1 VLFWGK
7 KEMIDIENLTHR
19 IGGRILFEDAT
30 LHLPSNGK
38 VGIVGPNGCGKTTLF
53 RIILGQE
60 DIDAGEIF
68 IKSKARLVCVK
79 QEIENDEIPLL
90 DFIIGTDKEL
100 IRLRTILEDKQISD
114 EDLAN
119 AYDAYAAIDGY
130 SAEARASSILDGLG
144 FKQDDLHKKLKEFSG
159 GWQVRA
165 SLAAALFAPSDCL
178 LLDEPSNHLD
188 LETAMW
194 LENFLEKT
202 NKMIIMVSH
211 ERQFLNSI
219 CNYIVSIFNRK
230 LHLFRGNY
238 DTYIDTRRKQEVAL
252 VKNIEVQQKKR
263 EHIQSFIDRFR
274 AKATKAK
281 QAQSRIKM
289 LEKMEVPKMPN
300 EEYRVTLSFPEPRPQ
315 VDRRLIVLE
324 NVTTGYGDK
333 TVLRDIEFCVNS
345 SDRIALLGANGNGK
359 STLAKLLANRLVPLS
374 GNISYTR
381 NLKISYFSQQQA
393 DELNVESSPVET
405 LRRLAR
411 DFSETQTRSHLA
423 RFGITQSRSETLI
436 KNLSGGEKSRV
447 LLAINSFFNPHAM
460 ILDEPTNHLDIE
472 TREALVDA
480 INKYQGA
487 VILITHDF
495 FTLSKTCH
503 KLFIIE
509 GGKCTPFNG
518 SLDSYREM
526 LLSKGINQNSSA
538 NNSGKI
544 ETSKRPGNDSKLKK
558 KLSLLEKDIKIL
570 ETEKEAL
577 EEKLSKFQ
585 DKEVYGL
592 YTKCCDELAKLETQW
607 LELNT

>member
-1 VLFWGK
+1 
-7 KEMIDIENLTHR
+7 MIDIENLTYR
-19 IGGRILFEDAT
+19 IGNRILFENAT
-30 LHLPSNGK
+30 LHLPSDGK
-38 VGIVGPNGCGKTTLF
+38 IGIVGPNGCGKTTLF

-60 DIDAGEIF
+60 DIDAGEVF
-68 IKSKARLVCVK
+68 IKNKARLVCVR
-79 QEIENDEIPLL
+79 QEIENDEISLL
-90 DFIIGTDKEL
+90 DFIIGADEEL
-100 IRLRTILEDKQISD
+100 VRLRTILEDKQISD

-119 AYDAYAAIDGY
+119 AYDAYVAVDGF

-144 FKQDDLHKKLKEFSG
+144 FKRDDLHKKLKEFSG

-202 NKMIIMVSH
+202 NKMVIMISH

-219 CNYIVSIFNRK
+219 CNCIVSIFNRE

-238 DTYIDTRRKQEVAL
+238 DTYIDTRKKQELAL
-252 VKNIEVQQKKR
+252 ARNIEAQQKKR

-289 LEKMEVPKMPN
+289 LEKMEVPEMPN
-300 EEYRVTLSFPEPRPQ
+300 EKYKVTLSFPRPHPQ
-315 VDRRLIVLE
+315 VDRKLIILE
-324 NVTTGYGDK
+324 NVAVGYGNK
-333 TVLRDIEFCVNS
+333 MVLGNVEFCVNS
-345 SDRIALLGANGNGK
+345 DDRIALLGANGNGK
-359 STLAKLLANRLVPLS
+359 STLAKLLAKRLVPFS
-374 GNISYTR
+374 GNISYAR
-381 NLKISYFSQQQA
+381 NLKVSYFSQQQA

-405 LRRLAR
+405 LRGLAR
-411 DFSETQTRSHLA
+411 DFSATQVRSNLA

-447 LLAINSFFNPHAM
+447 LLAINSLSNPHVM

-472 TREALVDA
+472 AREALVDA

-487 VILITHDF
+487 VILVTHDF

-503 KLFIIE
+503 RFFIID

-518 SLDSYREM
+518 SLDFYREM
-526 LLSKGINQNSSA
+526 LLSKGNNQNSSVD
-538 NNSGKI
+538 NSNKI
-544 ETSKRPGNDSKLKK
+544 ENPKRPSNDSKLRKR
-558 KLSLLEKDIKIL
+558 LLLLEKDISIL
-570 ETEKEAL
+570 ENERKIL

-585 DKEVYGL
+585 NMEVYGL
-592 YTKCCDELAKLETQW
+592 YAKCCDELAKLENQW
-607 LELNT
+607 LELSS

>member
-1 VLFWGK
+1 
-7 KEMIDIENLTHR
+7 MIDIENLTYR
-19 IGGRILFEDAT
+19 IGSRILFEDAT
-30 LHLPSNGK
+30 LHLPSDGK
-38 VGIVGPNGCGKTTLF
+38 IGIVGPNGCGKTTLF

-68 IKSKARLVCVK
+68 IKNKTKLVCVK
-79 QEIENDEIPLL
+79 QEIENDEISLL
-90 DFIIGTDKEL
+90 DFIIDADKEL
-100 IRLRTILEDKQISD
+100 VQLRTILEDKQISD
-114 EDLAN
+114 ENLAN
-119 AYDAYAAIDGY
+119 AYDTYAAIDGY

-144 FKQDDLHKKLKEFSG
+144 FKQSDLHKKLKEFSG

-202 NKMIIMVSH
+202 NKMVVMISH
-211 ERQFLNSI
+211 EKHFLNSI
-219 CNYIVSIFNRK
+219 CNYIVSIFNRE

-238 DTYIDTRRKQEVAL
+238 NTYIDTRKKQELAL
-252 VKNIEVQQKKR
+252 VRNIEAQQKKR
-263 EHIQSFIDRFR
+263 EHIQSFVDRFR

-289 LEKMEVPKMPN
+289 LEKMEVPEMPN
-300 EEYRVTLSFPEPRPQ
+300 EEYKVTISFPKPYPQ
-315 VDRRLIVLE
+315 VDRKLIILE
-324 NVTTGYGDK
+324 NVVAGYGDK
-333 TVLRDIEFCVNS
+333 VVLRDVEFCVNS
-345 SDRIALLGANGNGK
+345 DDRIALLGANGNGK
-359 STLAKLLANRLVPLS
+359 STFAKLLANRLIPIS
-374 GNISYTR
+374 GNICCAR
-381 NLKISYFSQQQA
+381 NLKVSYFSQQQA
-393 DELNVESSPVET
+393 DELDMESSPVET
-405 LRRLAR
+405 LRKVAR

-447 LLAINSFFNPHAM
+447 LLAINSLFSPHVM

-472 TREALVDA
+472 AREALVDA

-487 VILITHDF
+487 VILVTHDF

-503 KLFIIE
+503 RLFIID

-518 SLDSYREM
+518 SLDSYRKM
-526 LLSKGINQNSSA
+526 LLSKEIDKDSPTNQA
-538 NNSGKI
+538 NKTKAHNR
-544 ETSKRPGNDSKLKK
+544 TGNDSKLKK
-558 KLSLLEKDIKIL
+558 RLSLLEKDIKIL
-570 ETEKEAL
+570 EIEKKAF

-585 DKEVYGL
+585 DMETYNL
-592 YTKCCDELAKLETQW
+592 YSKCCDELAKLENQW
-607 LELNT
+607 LELSS

>member
-1 VLFWGK
+1 
-7 KEMIDIENLTHR
+7 MIDIENLTYR
-19 IGGRILFEDAT
+19 IGSRILFEDAT
-30 LHLPSNGK
+30 LHLPSDGK
-38 VGIVGPNGCGKTTLF
+38 IGVVGPNGCGKTTLF

-60 DIDAGEIF
+60 NIDGGEIF

-90 DFIIGTDKEL
+90 NFIIGADKEL

-114 EDLAN
+114 ENLAN

-144 FKQDDLHKKLKEFSG
+144 FKQDDLSKKLKEFSG

-219 CNYIVSIFNRK
+219 CNYIVGIFDRE

-238 DTYIDTRRKQEVAL
+238 DTYMDTRRKQNVAL
-252 VKNIEVQQKKR
+252 VRNIEAQQKKR
-263 EHIQSFIDRFR
+263 EHIQSFIDRFG

-289 LEKMEVPKMPN
+289 LEKMEVPEMPN
-300 EEYRVTLSFPEPRPQ
+300 EEYKVTLSFPKPHPQ
-315 VDRRLIVLE
+315 VDRKLIVLE
-324 NVTTGYGDK
+324 NVAVGYGDK
-333 TVLRDIEFCVNS
+333 TVLGDVEFCVNV

-359 STLAKLLANRLVPLS
+359 STLAKLLANRLAPLS
-374 GNISYTR
+374 GNISYAR
-381 NLKISYFSQQQA
+381 NLKVSYFSQQQA
-393 DELNVESSPVET
+393 DELNVESLPVET

-411 DFSETQTRSHLA
+411 SFSETQARSHLA

-447 LLAINSFFNPHAM
+447 LLAINSLFNPHAM

-472 TREALVDA
+472 TREALIDA

-495 FTLSKTCH
+495 FTLTKTCD
-503 KLFIIE
+503 KLFIID
-509 GGKCTPFNG
+509 GGKCIPFNG
-518 SLDSYREM
+518 SLDFYREM
-526 LLSKGINQNSSA
+526 LLSKRSNQNPSVDNSSKNEA
-538 NNSGKI
+538 P
-544 ETSKRPGNDSKLKK
+544 KRPDSDSKPKK
-558 KLSLLEKDIKIL
+558 RLSLLEKDINIL
-570 ETEKEAL
+570 ETEKKAL
-577 EEKLSKFQ
+577 EEKLSNFQ
-585 DKEVYGL
+585 DVEVYKL
-592 YTKCCDELAKLETQW
+592 YTKCCDELVKLENQW
-607 LELNT
+607 LELSS

>member
-1 VLFWGK
+1 
-7 KEMIDIENLTHR
+7 MIDIENLTYR
-19 IGGRILFEDAT
+19 IGSRILFEDAT
-30 LHLPSNGK
+30 LHLPSDGK
-38 VGIVGPNGCGKTTLF
+38 IGIVGPNGCGKTTLF

-68 IKSKARLVCVK
+68 IKNKTRLVCVK
-79 QEIENDEIPLL
+79 QEIEDDEISLL
-90 DFIIGTDKEL
+90 DFIIGADKEL
-100 IRLRTILEDKQISD
+100 VRLRTILEDKQMSD
-114 EDLAN
+114 GNLAN

-144 FKQDDLHKKLKEFSG
+144 FKQDDLGKKLKKFSG

-202 NKMIIMVSH
+202 NKMVVMISH
-211 ERQFLNSI
+211 EKQFLNSI
-219 CNYIVSIFNRK
+219 CNCIVSIFNRQ

-238 DTYIDTRRKQEVAL
+238 DTYMDTRRKQELAL
-252 VKNIEVQQKKR
+252 VRNIEAQQKKR
-263 EHIQSFIDRFR
+263 EHVQSFIDRFR

-289 LEKMEVPKMPN
+289 LEKMEVPEMPGS
-300 EEYRVTLSFPEPRPQ
+300 EYKVTLSFPKPHPQ
-315 VDRRLIVLE
+315 VDRKLIILE
-324 NVTTGYGDK
+324 NVAAGYANK
-333 TVLRDIEFCVNS
+333 TVLRDVKFCVNS
-345 SDRIALLGANGNGK
+345 DDRIALLGANGNGK

-374 GNISYTR
+374 GNISYAR
-381 NLKISYFSQQQA
+381 NLKVSYFSQQQA

-411 DFSETQTRSHLA
+411 DFSETQARSHLA

-447 LLAINSFFNPHAM
+447 LLAINSLFNPHAM

-495 FTLSKTCH
+495 FTLSKTCNR
-503 KLFIIE
+503 LFVID

-526 LLSKGINQNSSA
+526 LLSKGTNQNSSVD
-538 NNSGKI
+538 NSSKA
-544 ETSKRPGNDSKLKK
+544 ENPKRPSNDSKLKK
-558 KLSLLEKDIKIL
+558 KLFLLEKDIKIL
-570 ETEKEAL
+570 ETEKKAL
-577 EEKLSKFQ
+577 EEKLSKIQ
-585 DKEVYGL
+585 DVEVYGL
-592 YTKCCDELAKLETQW
+592 YAKCCDELAKLENQW
-607 LELNT
+607 LELSS

>member
-1 VLFWGK
+1 
-7 KEMIDIENLTHR
+7 MIDIENLTYR
-19 IGGRILFEDAT
+19 IGSRVLFEDAT
-30 LHLPSNGK
+30 LHLPSDGK
-38 VGIVGPNGCGKTTLF
+38 IGVVGPNGCGKTTLF

-68 IKSKARLVCVK
+68 IKNKTRLVCVK
-79 QEIENDEIPLL
+79 QEIEDDEISLL
-90 DFIIGTDKEL
+90 DLIIGADKEL
-100 IRLRTILEDKQISD
+100 VRLRTILEDKQMSD
-114 EDLAN
+114 ENLAN

-144 FKQDDLHKKLKEFSG
+144 FKQDDLGKKLKKFSG

-202 NKMIIMVSH
+202 NKMVVMISH
-211 ERQFLNSI
+211 EKQFLNSI
-219 CNYIVSIFNRK
+219 CNCIVSIFNRQ

-238 DTYIDTRRKQEVAL
+238 DTYIDTRRKQELAL
-252 VKNIEVQQKKR
+252 VRNIEAQQKKR
-263 EHIQSFIDRFR
+263 EHVQSFIDRFR

-289 LEKMEVPKMPN
+289 LEKMEVPEMPGS
-300 EEYRVTLSFPEPRPQ
+300 EYKVTLSFPKPHPQ
-315 VDRRLIVLE
+315 VDRKLIILE
-324 NVTTGYGDK
+324 NVAAGYANK
-333 TVLRDIEFCVNS
+333 TVLRDVEFCVNS
-345 SDRIALLGANGNGK
+345 DDRIALLGANGNGK

-374 GNISYTR
+374 GNISYAR
-381 NLKISYFSQQQA
+381 NLKVSYFSQQQA

-405 LRRLAR
+405 LRRLTR
-411 DFSETQTRSHLA
+411 DFSETQARSHLA

-447 LLAINSFFNPHAM
+447 LLAINSLFNPHAM

-503 KLFIIE
+503 RFFIID

-526 LLSKGINQNSSA
+526 LLSKGSNQNSSVD
-538 NNSGKI
+538 NSNKI
-544 ETSKRPGNDSKLKK
+544 ENPKRSGNDSKSKK
-558 KLSLLEKDIKIL
+558 RLLLLEKDISIL
-570 ETEKEAL
+570 ETEKKAL
-577 EEKLSKFQ
+577 EEKLSKSQ
-585 DKEVYGL
+585 DMEV
-592 YTKCCDELAKLETQW
+592 
-607 LELNT
+607 

>member
-1 VLFWGK
+1 
-7 KEMIDIENLTHR
+7 MIDIENLTYR
-19 IGGRILFEDAT
+19 IGSRILFEDAT
-30 LHLPSNGK
+30 LHLPSDGK
-38 VGIVGPNGCGKTTLF
+38 IGIVGPNGCGKTTLF
-53 RIILGQE
+53 RIILGQ
-60 DIDAGEIF
+60 DDMDAGEIF
-68 IKSKARLVCVK
+68 IKSKAKLICVK
-79 QEIENDEIPLL
+79 QEIENNEISLV
-90 DFIIGTDKEL
+90 DFIIGADKEL
-100 IRLRTILEDKQISD
+100 VRLRTILEDKQISD
-114 EDLAN
+114 ENLAN
-119 AYDAYAAIDGY
+119 AYDAYDAIDGY

-144 FKQDDLHKKLKEFSG
+144 FKRDDLHKKLKEFSG

-194 LENFLEKT
+194 LENFLGKT
-202 NKMIIMVSH
+202 NKMVVMISH

-219 CNYIVSIFNRK
+219 CNCIVSIFNRK

-238 DTYIDTRRKQEVAL
+238 DTYMDTRKKQEVAL
-252 VKNIEVQQKKR
+252 VRNIEAQQKKR

-289 LEKMEVPKMPN
+289 LEKMEISEMPN
-300 EEYRVTLSFPEPRPQ
+300 EECKVTLSFPKPHPE
-315 VDRRLIVLE
+315 VDRKLIILE
-324 NVTTGYGDK
+324 NVAAGYGDK
-333 TVLRDIEFCVNS
+333 TVLRNVEFCVNS
-345 SDRIALLGANGNGK
+345 NDRIALLGANGNGK

-374 GNISYTR
+374 GNIFHAR

-411 DFSETQTRSHLA
+411 DFSETQARSHLA

-447 LLAINSFFNPHAM
+447 LLAINSLFNPHVM

-472 TREALVDA
+472 AREALVDA

-503 KLFIIE
+503 RFFIID

-526 LLSKGINQNSSA
+526 LLSKGGNQNSSA
-538 NNSGKI
+538 NSSSKI
-544 ETSKRPGNDSKLKK
+544 ESPQQSRSNSELKK
-558 KLSLLEKDIKIL
+558 RLSLLEKNISTL
-570 ETEKEAL
+570 ETEKKAL

-585 DKEVYGL
+585 DAEVYGL
-592 YTKCCDELAKLETQW
+592 YAKCCDELAKLENQW
-607 LELNT
+607 LELSS

>member
-1 VLFWGK
+1 
-7 KEMIDIENLTHR
+7 MIDIENLTYR
-19 IGGRILFEDAT
+19 IGSRVLFEDAT
-30 LHLPSNGK
+30 LHLPSDGK
-38 VGIVGPNGCGKTTLF
+38 IGIVGPNGCGKTTLF

-60 DIDAGEIF
+60 DVDAGEIF
-68 IKSKARLVCVK
+68 TKNRARLVCVK
-79 QEIENDEIPLL
+79 QEIENDEISLMN
-90 DFIIGTDKEL
+90 FIIGADKEL
-100 IRLRTILEDKQISD
+100 VRLRTILEDKQISG

-119 AYDAYAAIDGY
+119 AYDTYAAIDGY

-202 NKMIIMVSH
+202 NKMVVMISH

-219 CNYIVSIFNRK
+219 CNCIVSIFNRE

-238 DTYIDTRRKQEVAL
+238 DTYVDTRKKQEVAL
-252 VKNIEVQQKKR
+252 VRNIEAQQKKR

-289 LEKMEVPKMPN
+289 LEKMKVPEIPN
-300 EEYRVTLSFPEPRPQ
+300 EEYKVTLSFPKPHPE
-315 VDRRLIVLE
+315 VDRKLIILE
-324 NVTTGYGDK
+324 NIAAGYEDK
-333 TVLRDIEFCVNS
+333 TVLRNVEFCVNS
-345 SDRIALLGANGNGK
+345 NDRIALLGANGNGK
-359 STLAKLLANRLVPLS
+359 STLAKLLANRLVTLS
-374 GNISYTR
+374 GNVSYAR
-381 NLKISYFSQQQA
+381 NLKVSYFSQQQA

-411 DFSETQTRSHLA
+411 DFSETQARSHLA

-447 LLAINSFFNPHAM
+447 LLAINSLFNPHVM

-472 TREALVDA
+472 AREALVDA

-495 FTLSKTCH
+495 FTLSKTCNRF
-503 KLFIIE
+503 FIID

-526 LLSKGINQNSSA
+526 LLSKGGNQNSSIE
-538 NNSGKI
+538 NSSKI
-544 ETSKRPGNDSKLKK
+544 ETPQQSRSNSELKK
-558 KLSLLEKDIKIL
+558 RLFLLEKDINIL
-570 ETEKEAL
+570 ETEKKTL
-577 EEKLSKFQ
+577 EEKLSRFQ
-585 DKEVYGL
+585 DAEVYGL
-592 YTKCCDELAKLETQW
+592 YAKCCDELAKLENQW
-607 LELNT
+607 LELSP